1 MAIIERDFPVEELNK
16 IALKEA
22 NAKKPIYQIHKWWAR
37 RLGCIFRAI
46 ILLTFLEEEHLKK
59 FSQSQTT
66 LGNQKKSFKEIFWGK
81 IDSDGK
87 LTERGIFYK
96 HVDLSKILGYI
107 PIILDPFMGG
117 GTTIVEALRLGCKVI
132 GIDINPVAWF
142 VTKKEV
148 EPVDLEKLEEEF
160 KKLEEKIG
168 EKIKSYYKTICP
180 QCEKLVDVMYVFWVK
195 KVKCIACGK
204 EVPLFTSFR
213 IATKKNK
220 KGNVHVIFCPKCREI
235 FETTTD
241 YRLKQKCPYCNYEF
255 IPAKGYVDKGRY
267 ICPFCGQKAS
277 VLDVVKKEGKIPD
290 MEMYAIEYY
299 CEEHGRGYKKVDEF
313 DIELFEKAK
322 KEFEERKDELLG
334 KLIPD
339 QEISEGE
346 KTREPLNYNYKY
358 FWQMFNERQLL
369 CLSMLLGEILKIKD
383 ENVKELFI
391 LIFSDCLDSNNMF
404 CKYNVQRT
412 EVARLF
418 SHHAYWV
425 TSLPVENNV
434 WGGKVGRGTF
444 NIFFKKLLRCKTYNT
459 KPFDYFV
466 DPSGSSYKVFTQEK
480 IVANITF
487 DFNKLRNNN
496 FNTLLKC
503 QTAEDLSFIPD
514 KSVDAIITDPP
525 YYDNVEYSEL
535 ADFFYVWL
543 RLGLKGKYKEF
554 ESSLSPRTRE
564 IVVNKA
570 LNKDEKFFI
579 RGLTNVWKEC
589 YRVLKDNGLLVF
601 TFHHKD
607 PIAWGSVLKS
617 LVDANFYIV
626 SVYPVHSEA
635 RTGTHII
642 GYESR
647 AFDTIIVAR
656 KRKETKETKTW
667 EQLKDEIYLKAKEA
681 LKRVRESHAGLTN
694 GDISTI
700 VLGKC
705 LEVYSKYYPNVLDE
719 NGKPIDVD
727 TAVKGIMEIIDV
739 LKIEEY
745 VPENIDDVT
754 SIYIRSLA
762 RLRTIDF
769 NELNKILQP
778 RGLSEKLLKDA
789 FILYPKGSTYRI
801 LSPKERGKIIEEKVK
816 SKKFEYKYY
825 IDVIHHLYYV
835 YTEFGRL
842 IAIPEKFDIKTMRDV
857 LAYLHSKTKDETY
870 KTLKDL
876 LEEYKPPKT
885 TTLEEFM

>member
-66 LGNQKKSFKEIFWGK
+66 LGTQKKSFKEIFWGK
-81 IDSDGK
+81 VGSDGK
-87 LTERGIFYK
+87 LIERGIFYR
-96 HVDLSKILGYI
+96 HVDLSKILGYT

-148 EPVDLEKLEEEF
+148 ESVDLEKLEEEF
-160 KKLEEKIG
+160 KKLEEKVG

-180 QCEKLVDVMYVFWVK
+180 KCEKLVDVMYVFWVK

-204 EVPLFTSFR
+204 EGPLFTSFR

-220 KGNVHVIFCPKCREI
+220 KGGVHVIFCPKCKEI

-241 YRLKQKCPYCNYEF
+241 YRLKQKCPNCGYEF
-255 IPAKGYVDKGRY
+255 IPAKGYVDKGKY
-267 ICPFCGQKAS
+267 ICPFCGQKAKI
-277 VLDVVKKEGKIPD
+277 LDAVKREGKIPD
-290 MEMYAIEYY
+290 MEMYAIEY
-299 CEEHGRGYKKVDEF
+299 CEGHGRGYKKVDEF

-339 QEISEGE
+339 QEIPKGE

-369 CLSMLLGEILKIKD
+369 CLSMLLEEILKIKD
-383 ENVKELFI
+383 ENIRELFI
-391 LIFSDCLDSNNMF
+391 LIFSKILDTNNTFCRYRPDTRAVEQMF
-404 CKYNVQRT
+404 GY
-412 EVARLF
+412 
-418 SHHAYWV
+418 HAYW
-425 TSLPVENNV
+425 PPMMIGENNV
-434 WGGKVGRGTF
+434 FGSRIGRGTF
-444 NIFFKKLLRCKTYNT
+444 KSTFNSVKSSKEFIEKTYEYN
-459 KPFDYFV
+459 FV
-466 DPSGSSYKVFTQEK
+466 TGEKVFISEEK
-480 IVANITF
+480 INGRFVGDFFTFLGDNNI
-487 DFNKLRNNN
+487 
-496 FNTLLKC
+496 NTLLKA
-503 QTAEDLSFIPD
+503 QTSEDLSFIPD
-514 KSVDAIITDPP
+514 NSIDAVITDPP
-525 YYDNVEYSEL
+525 YYDNVEYSEV

-543 RLGLKGKYKEF
+543 RLGLKDKYEEF
-554 ESSLSPRTRE
+554 KPKLSPRSRE
-564 IVVNKA
+564 IVVNKV
-570 LNKDEKFFI
+570 LNKDKNFFI
-579 RGLTNVWKEC
+579 QGLTNVWKEC
-589 YRVLKDNGLLVF
+589 YRVLKDSGLLVF
-601 TFHHKD
+601 TFHHRETE
-607 PIAWGSVLKS
+607 AWASVLKS
-617 LVDANFYIV
+617 LLNANFYV
-626 SVYPVHSEA
+626 VAVYPVYSEMQTSA
-635 RTGTHII
+635 HIM
-642 GYESR
+642 GKESR

-681 LKRVRESHAGLTN
+681 LKRVRESHTGLTN

-789 FILYPKGSTYRI
+789 FILYPKGSTYKI

-842 IAIPEKFDIKTMRDV
+842 IVIPEKFDIKTIRDV

-885 TTLEEFM
+885 TTLKEFM